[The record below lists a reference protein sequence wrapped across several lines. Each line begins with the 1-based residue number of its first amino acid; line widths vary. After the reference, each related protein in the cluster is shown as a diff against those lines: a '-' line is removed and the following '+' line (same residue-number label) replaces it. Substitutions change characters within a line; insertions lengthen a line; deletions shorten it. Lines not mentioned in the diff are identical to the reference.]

1 MILNKETVNI
11 DICLDAL
18 VINNILATIKTTYLE
33 IEVVLSNY
41 SDTKFII
48 EGGFI
53 VIDEKFPNDYEF
65 TRFYKCYKFYYYYH

>member
-18 VINNILATIKTTYLE
+18 VINNMLVTIKTAYLE

-48 EGGFI
+48 EGGFMSR
-53 VIDEKFPNDYEF
+53 FGARTSRSRSASGLRPNISI
-65 TRFYKCYKFYYYYH
+65 